1 MNENRT
7 MNSGSI
13 SDRATAAKGITRA
26 EPSSDCAAA
35 IRPLLKSQNT
45 SKPAATAINCTHST
59 PRSRNPELLVNRQTL
74 GP

>member
-7 MNSGSI
+7 VDSGSI
-13 SDRATAAKGITRA
+13 SDCAPARGAGTTRA
-26 EPSSDCAAA
+26 PPSSDCAAA
-35 IRPLLKSQNT
+35 LRTISMNT

>member
-7 MNSGSI
+7 MNSGRI
-13 SDRATAAKGITRA
+13 SDRATAEPNQRA
-26 EPSSDCAAA
+26 EPSSNCGATLR
-35 IRPLLKSQNT
+35 IMSMNT